1 MKRFSLILMLI
12 LLVSIMATS
21 CSVTEAIKCWANPNE
36 SDDQSAD
43 DNNNDSTTEVPDDG
57 REFVL
62 TGIVNSVSD
71 RIEIEVINSDYA
83 FGIYWVLISDSTTIQ
98 RADGSK
104 ISLSNIKVGDT
115 VEITYGGQVMM
126 SYPPQIAARKVTLR

>member
-1 MKRFSLILMLI
+1 MKRFSLILVLI

-21 CSVTEAIKCWANPNE
+21 CSVTETIKCWANPNE
-36 SDDQSAD
+36 SDDQSAN

-57 REFVL
+57 TEFVL
-62 TGIVNSVSD
+62 TGIVTSISD

-98 RADGSK
+98 RTDGSK
-104 ISLSNIKVGDT
+104 ISLSDIKVGDT

-126 SYPPQIAARKVTLR
+126 SYPPQIAARKVTLK